1 MNRVVFARPK
11 EQLST
16 TVTWFFQGA
25 YGALYIPLSS
35 RPTVVQLLK
44 VENSQ
49 DIRIQCALSE
59 TPENQVWFT
68 IHMQNCKKNVNLVK
82 GL

>member
-1 MNRVVFARPK
+1 MLFSPERAAVD
-11 EQLST
+11 

-68 IHMQNCKKNVNLVK
+68 IHMQNCKKNANLVK